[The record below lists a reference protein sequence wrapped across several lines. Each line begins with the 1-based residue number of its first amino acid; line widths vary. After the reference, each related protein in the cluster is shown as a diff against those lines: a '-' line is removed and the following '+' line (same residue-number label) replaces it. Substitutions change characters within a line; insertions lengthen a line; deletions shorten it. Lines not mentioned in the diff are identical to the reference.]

1 MGDEMEYFCTNYS
14 KHLNRFCFPDRSRS
28 EIDLSESFSEGNEDT
43 LSIRSKSVPSALDQ
57 ELVSYKY
64 VNVHLVEIWFV
75 WTNEISTVCV
85 SI

>member
-1 MGDEMEYFCTNYS
+1 MEDEMEYFCTNYS
-14 KHLNRFCFPDRSRS
+14 RHLNCFCFPDRSRS

-43 LSIRSKSVPSALDQ
+43 LSTRSKSVPSALDQ

-64 VNVHLVEIWFV
+64 VNVHPVEILFV
-75 WTNEISTVCV
+75 WTNESRTLCV

>member
-1 MGDEMEYFCTNYS
+1 MEDEMENFCRNYNQ
-14 KHLNRFCFPDRSRS
+14 HLNCFCFPDRSRS

-64 VNVHLVEIWFV
+64 GNVHLVEILFV
-75 WTNEISTVCV
+75 
-85 SI
+85 

>member
-1 MGDEMEYFCTNYS
+1 MKQNTFCRNYS
-14 KHLNRFCFPDRSRS
+14 KYFTCFYFPDRSRS

-64 VNVHLVEIWFV
+64 INVYLVEILFV
-75 WTNEISTVCV
+75 QTYEISTVCLCM
-85 SI
+85 

>member
-1 MGDEMEYFCTNYS
+1 MECFCANYS
-14 KHLNRFCFPDRSRS
+14 NHFNCFYLLDRSRS

-64 VNVHLVEIWFV
+64 VNGHLVEILFV
-75 WTNEISTVCV
+75 QTYEISTVCI
-85 SI
+85 SM

>member
-1 MGDEMEYFCTNYS
+1 MKDETECFCTISS
-14 KHLNRFCFPDRSRS
+14 KCFNCFYLLDRSRS

-64 VNVHLVEIWFV
+64 IRVYLVEILFV
-75 WTNEISTVCV
+75 QTYEISTVCISV
-85 SI
+85 